1 MVMHITQDMLH
12 KCQRSFSPHCHYLQ
26 RQTIR
31 QRYEEEEQTAQVQFE
46 EDCQLLLLQL
56 QVDQKETIRR
66 LMEEKVAAQLASG
79 WCLIR
84 LAVVTDVAVCNC

>member
-1 MVMHITQDMLH
+1 MHNTAQNKLPQVPKIFPPRCYH
-12 KCQRSFSPHCHYLQ
+12 LQ

-31 QRYEEEEQTAQVQFE
+31 QRYEEEEQTAQLQFE

-56 QVDQKETIRR
+56 QVSQKEKIRR

-84 LAVVTDVAVCNC
+84 HTLVTDVAVCTC